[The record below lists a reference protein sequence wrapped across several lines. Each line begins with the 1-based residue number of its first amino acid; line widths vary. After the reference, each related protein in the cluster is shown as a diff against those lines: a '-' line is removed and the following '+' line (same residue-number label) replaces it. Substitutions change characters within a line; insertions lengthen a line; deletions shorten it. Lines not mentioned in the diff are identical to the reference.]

1 MRGDNQVQILKK
13 LMLTATLL
21 LSLAACGQKKLS
33 DYDLREAV
41 IGPDSTIELTPGST
55 YNARIMRPTPDG
67 PLYPLNARAAWSLQ
81 PPVPGI
87 SVDGKSGLITVG
99 KDVPGEATATILA
112 NIEDGRRVL
121 RARLHVFTRETK
133 PLVGEWAVDALIAC
147 GDGHEMN
154 PDWKLRA
161 PLAREHLR
169 FKADGGYWMGLEM
182 NIAAHTLMYGVYEY
196 DPQAG
201 TILLKPKWPANKA
214 AVSWKFDLLEDGH
227 KFVVKTSAPEDAA
240 GQVCGYVY
248 RQRQPAA
255 FQPHTKY

>member
-1 MRGDNQVQILKK
+1 MRKPLLAVI
-13 LMLTATLL
+13 LL
-21 LSLAACGQKKLS
+21 LTLAAQGQKKLS

-41 IGPDSTIELTPGST
+41 IGPDSTIELTPGSS
-55 YNARIMRPTPDG
+55 YNAQIMRPTPDG
-67 PLYPLNARAAWSLQ
+67 PLYPLNARVAWSLQ
-81 PPVPGI
+81 SSVPGI
-87 SVDGKSGLITVG
+87 AVDGKSGVINVG
-99 KDVPGEATATILA
+99 KDVPGETTATILA
-112 NIEDGRRVL
+112 KIEDGRRVL
-121 RARLHVFTRETK
+121 KASLHVFIRETK
-133 PLVGEWAVDALIAC
+133 PLIGEWAVEALVAC
-147 GDGHEMN
+147 SDGHEMK
-154 PDWKLRA
+154 PDWQLRA

-169 FKADGGYWMGLEM
+169 FRADGSYWMGLEM

-196 DPQAG
+196 DLQAG